1 MCEENMKRAIHQVLA
16 GAALVVGF
24 AGTAAADSKCSSVS
38 IEVKNQYH
46 DPVTGA
52 QVDIRVVDFQYWDD
66 EDNKWREEWSD
77 NKRIN
82 YGQTAVWNKNLEYVG
97 GEAGVKIKVYY
108 KYDQAGGSWSTDHTR
123 TSTAFSCVDGKTV
136 PITIN

>member
-1 MCEENMKRAIHQVLA
+1 LRALRAPDQSAGEHERAIYQFLA

-38 IEVKNQYH
+38 IEVKNEYR

-52 QVDIRVVDFQYWDD
+52 QVDIRIVDFEYWDD
-66 EDNKWREEWSD
+66 EDNKWRDEWSD

-82 YGQTAVWNKNLEYVG
+82 YGQTALWNKNLEYVG
-97 GEAGVKIKVYY
+97 ARR
-108 KYDQAGGSWSTDHTR
+108 A
-123 TSTAFSCVDGKTV
+123 
-136 PITIN
+136 